1 MIKKL
6 LLFIFGIALF
16 SNVVYSERIETEDF
30 QFRGQVALTN
40 DYNELTLMG
49 VMRNYW
55 LYPDGTSIITNGTN
69 LSVGTVPVAGLTNSF
84 GRGLGTNSGTIEV
97 KTGGGLKYDNAT
109 PGKFNTAI
117 SANVAS
123 GLVVNAASQIVVN
136 VDGTSI
142 VHLGTTGKIQIG
154 SVTTKHYGAFSID
167 GSAHIQPASITGG
180 IIAANTLTGGHLK
193 ANTVSS
199 NNLITVPWNKIEGGN
214 PASGPVAG
222 GDLSGRYPNPTVT
235 SGANHDHYRL
245 VGQSYP
251 CTNLFSPGG
260 STTFRIGL
268 NGASA
273 AVVQPWNGANLVLT
287 PASTVAPGQ
296 SGNLLPWA
304 ISWFAGG
311 YSDPPSAGGP
321 DYFGCMGL
329 VLMNI
334 TNTTYPVAGN
344 DGLIE
349 YSVIVPH
356 GVNSQIKASLDSTF
370 GSANVKTFSIKHPI
384 NELSLKKVLVHSC
397 IEGPKADLIY
407 RGITHFKNGKAV
419 IDIDVESKMTD
430 GTFVALTKN
439 AQVFLQPT
447 SYINMPKSTLLG
459 NQLHIKTW
467 NRFSS
472 ESIGWMVIAERND
485 PTIKTDD
492 RTDDTGSLIT
502 EFEQVD
508 GPERPGVLKTMDGV
522 FYKVK

>member
-84 GRGLGTNSGTIEV
+84 GRGLGTNFGNIEV
-97 KTGGGLKYDNAT
+97 KLGGGLKYDDTT
-109 PGKFNTAI
+109 PLTSKFNTAI

-142 VHLGTTGKIQIG
+142 VHLGTTGKIQVGTI
-154 SVTTKHYGAFSID
+154 TTKHYA
-167 GSAHIQPASITGG
+167 ANSITGG
-180 IIAANTLTGGHLK
+180 HIRTDTITGGHIKVGTITGGHLK
-193 ANTVSS
+193 VSTVTDDKIES
-199 NNLITVPWNKIEGGN
+199 LGWNKLSGGTV
-214 PASGPVAG
+214 AAG
-222 GDLSGRYPNPTVT
+222 GDLGGSYPNPTVT
-235 SGANHDHYRL
+235 SGANHDHNKLIGSVNPL
-245 VGQSYP
+245 VLLQYDV
-251 CTNLFSPGG
+251 NNF
-260 STTFRIGL
+260 
-268 NGASA
+268 GASSINLGRGSLTSYMPQNSVGSGVPPFDMPA
-273 AVVQPWNGANLVLT
+273 WALYWRARADWNG
-287 PASTVAPGQ
+287 
-296 SGNLLPWA
+296 
-304 ISWFAGG
+304 
-311 YSDPPSAGGP
+311 DSAGLGQGH
-321 DYFGCMGL
+321 YILAVAG
-329 VLMNI
+329 I
-334 TNTTYPVAGN
+334 TNNTLGYGFLEIP
-344 DGLIE
+344 IE
-349 YSVIVPH
+349 AAYDPNPTL
-356 GVNSQIKASLDSTF
+356 GSLKPL
-370 GSANVKTFSIKHPI
+370 KTFSIKHPI
-384 NELSLKKVLVHSC
+384 KELSLKKVLVHSC